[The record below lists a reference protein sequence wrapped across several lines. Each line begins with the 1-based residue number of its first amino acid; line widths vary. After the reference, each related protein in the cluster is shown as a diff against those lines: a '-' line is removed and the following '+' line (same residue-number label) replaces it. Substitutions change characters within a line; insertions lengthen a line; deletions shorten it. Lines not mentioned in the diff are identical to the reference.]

1 MAVMNGKVTA
11 PPEAETVEQ
20 ARERLARE
28 RHAAEAFAERY
39 GLEFV
44 DMTRFR
50 IDNDLFRRIPFDLML
65 RYQFIPEAQHDGSLS
80 VVMAE
85 RVAQSATRHADQG
98 GAAHAEQ
105 EIPPGDT
112 G

>member
-1 MAVMNGKVTA
+1 MAVMNGKVA
-11 PPEAETVEQ
+11 AAVPEPETVEQ

-28 RHAAEAFAERY
+28 RIAAETFAERY

-65 RYQFIPEAQHDGSLS
+65 RYNFIPEGQHDSGLA
-80 VVMAE
+80 VVMADPSDVTKIDE
-85 RVAQSATRHADQG
+85 LEMLLGQRV
-98 GAAHAEQ
+98 
-105 EIPPGDT
+105 EIKVA
-112 G
+112 